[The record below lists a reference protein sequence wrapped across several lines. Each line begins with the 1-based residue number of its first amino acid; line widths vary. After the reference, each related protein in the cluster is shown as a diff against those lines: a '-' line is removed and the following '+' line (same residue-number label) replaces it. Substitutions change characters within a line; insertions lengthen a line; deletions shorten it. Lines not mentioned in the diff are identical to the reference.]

1 MKEFLKQLGI
11 ENDGYLSDD
20 DEYIIEIEESNEY
33 SKIFSKLDNNELI
46 KEIDDDS
53 VFDLNNNVLYFESE
67 DYYIELDADLENDE
81 YFLKIRK
88 KVE

>member
-33 SKIFSKLDNNELI
+33 SKIFSKLDNNELK